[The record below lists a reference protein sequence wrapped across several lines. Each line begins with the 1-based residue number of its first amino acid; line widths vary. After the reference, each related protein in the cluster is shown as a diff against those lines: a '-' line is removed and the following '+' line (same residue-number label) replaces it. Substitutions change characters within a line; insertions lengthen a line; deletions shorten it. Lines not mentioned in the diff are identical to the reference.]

1 MRRAPS
7 RASRQAAARRV
18 ARVEADALLDARAR
32 DDGRSATPGA
42 PDAAAVELPATID
55 PAIGVW
61 FSQRGWRPFAFQE
74 ECWDAIV
81 RGESGLLHATT
92 GSGKTHAIWLG
103 ALADALARRGEASAT
118 SGATRPA
125 ASRPVESGL
134 QVLWVTPMRAL
145 ASDTARAL
153 REPLEALRLGWDVGL
168 RTGDTASGERARQDR
183 QWPQA
188 LVTTPESLTLMLTRA
203 DSQERLSRLRLVVV
217 DEWHELLGSKR
228 GVQVQLALAR
238 LARLAPKLR
247 VWGVSAT
254 LGNLEQA
261 MRVLL
266 HPRPGRL
273 VQGGEAKRIAVD
285 ALLPREIERFS
296 WAGHLGTRMVD
307 PVVWEI
313 DAAQSSLVFCNTRAQ
328 AEVWYQA
335 ILDARPDWAGLIA
348 LHHGSLDREVREW
361 VELGLK
367 TGKLKSVVCTST
379 LDLGVD
385 FAPVERVLQ
394 VGSAKG
400 VARLLQ
406 RAGRSG
412 HSPGRES
419 RVTMVPTN
427 TLEVVEA
434 AAARDAVA
442 ARAVESRDA
451 PSRPLDVLVQHL
463 VTIALGTGFTPDD
476 LLAEVRGAWSYRDL
490 SDAEWTWCLEFVGS
504 GGRALTAYP
513 EYARVAP
520 DADGV
525 LRVPDARI
533 ARRHRMSIGTIVAD
547 EQMQVRWMTGGRIG
561 SVEESFVSRL
571 KPGDVFL
578 FGGRALELVRVREMT
593 AYVRAARSVKAAIP
607 RWSGSRMPLS
617 SEMAQA
623 MLARLAQAAAGEF
636 DGPEMALAEPMLEI
650 QRTWSALP
658 TPDVLPIETMRSREG
673 WHLFAYPLAGRHAHV
688 GLSGLLAWRL
698 AQRAP
703 ATFSIAANDYGFE
716 LLSPEELD
724 WTPVL
729 DGSAW
734 SAEGLLEDVLA
745 SLNSGELAQRRF
757 REIARISGLVFQGFP
772 GANKSA
778 RQLQASSSLFWEVFR
793 NYDPGNLL
801 LTQAEREVLEQELEM
816 SRLRAALALLAVR
829 RRVHARIARPTPLA
843 FPLLVQRLRE
853 RLSSEKLAD
862 RVQRMLRELERAVE
876 VGA

>member
-1 MRRAPS
+1 MRRAT
-7 RASRQAAARRV
+7 RA
-18 ARVEADALLDARAR
+18 EADAVLDARAR
-32 DDGRSATPGA
+32 EGAASEIARVAASSAGAVPVVLPPG
-42 PDAAAVELPATID
+42 ID
-55 PAIGVW
+55 PAIGAW
-61 FSQRGWRPFAFQE
+61 FAQRGWRPFPFQV
-74 ECWDAIV
+74 ECWDGIV

-92 GSGKTHAIWLG
+92 GSGKTYAIWLG
-103 ALADALARRGEASAT
+103 ALADALARRRVHPAT
-118 SGATRPA
+118 SGGARPGALGAAATR
-125 ASRPVESGL
+125 SVESGL

-145 ASDTARAL
+145 AADTARAL
-153 REPLEALRLGWDVGL
+153 REPLEALQIGWEVGL

-188 LVTTPESLTLMLTRA
+188 LITTPESLTLMLTRA
-203 DSQERLSRLRLVVV
+203 DSRERLARLRMVVV

-238 LARLAPKLR
+238 LTRFAQGLR

-254 LGNLEQA
+254 LGNLDQA

-273 VQGGEAKRIAVD
+273 VQGGEAKRIVVD
-285 ALLPREIERFS
+285 ALLPREIERFP
-296 WAGHLGTRMVD
+296 WAGHLGLRMVD

-313 DAAQSSLVFCNTRAQ
+313 DAAASSLVFCNTRAQ
-328 AEVWYQA
+328 AELWYQA

-348 LHHGSLDREVREW
+348 LHHGSLDRDVREW
-361 VELGLK
+361 VEMGLK
-367 TGKLKSVVCTST
+367 TGALKSVVCTST

-427 TLEVVEA
+427 ALEVVEA

-442 ARAVESRDA
+442 ARQVESRDS

-463 VTIALGTGFTPDD
+463 VTVALGTGFTPED
-476 LLAEVRGAWSYRDL
+476 LLPEVRSAWAYRDL
-490 SDAEWTWCLEFVGS
+490 SDTEWTWALEFVGS

-520 DADGV
+520 DEAGV

-561 SVEESFVSRL
+561 SVEEGFVSRL

-578 FGGRALELVRVREMT
+578 FGGRALELVRIREMT
-593 AYVRAARSVKAAIP
+593 AYVRAAKSVKAAIP

-617 SEMAQA
+617 GEMAQA
-623 MLARLAQAAAGEF
+623 MLARLAQAAMGEF
-636 DGPEMALAEPMLEI
+636 EGPEMALAEPMLEI
-650 QRTWSALP
+650 QRAWSALP
-658 TPDVLPIETMRSREG
+658 TPQVLPIETMRSREG
-673 WHLFAYPLAGRHAHV
+673 HHLFAYPLAGRHAHV

-698 AQRAP
+698 ARRAP

-716 LLSPEELD
+716 LLSPEPVD

-729 DGSAW
+729 DGSLW
-734 SAEGLLEDVLA
+734 SQDGLLDDVLA

-772 GANKSA
+772 GAGKSA

-793 NYDPGNLL
+793 NYDPQNLL
-801 LTQAEREVLEQELEM
+801 LGQAEREVLEQELELD
-816 SRLRAALALLAVR
+816 RLRETLAALALR
-829 RRVHARIARPTPLA
+829 RRVHAQVARPTPLA

-853 RLSSEKLAD
+853 RLSSEKLSD

-876 VGA
+876 VSA